1 MAVSAQD
8 LSVLFRQHTS
18 SIAMSII
25 HDIEK
30 RMADLADQMKRM
42 QVEIDA
48 AKAAAA
54 KTEMEHFL
62 ALELDTDGVENSNP
76 STSLLAPAR
85 LGHEGTG
92 LNSSRPSGG
101 AAVPAAEQAAPTA
114 MDTKTEDEHGDQI
127 AQEQRPAKKAR
138 GRGRPV
144 TRFLPIPGSVEY
156 TDGCPGCEGKTYYHP
171 VACRRRAAE
180 QASAAASS
188 SSSGH
193 VKGDGKGGSK
203 TEHSTSMEQTD
214 LQQVE
219 DACTLLSIKD
229 ESDSRMAR
237 IQGDHRRHRL
247 RHHQGQGLQEEGHR
261 AGPMESCTVSR
272 GARGSVGTQPG
283 EDGRQRDKTNGGLA
297 ERNGPTG
304 GTARPTE
311 EPSIQRRQG
320 RPRPQIYKSDV
331 DKEGPTPGCRGCQAA
346 LVGDKPRHT
355 EECKKR
361 FGDIK
366 AAGVKRLSEAEEK
379 WKAREE
385 AVIALDESREEVEVA
400 CTCACG
406 TRMKWNLMDNVQVW
420 DVDPSTIPE
429 EELIV
434 VDVHWHWDR
443 FCWECRAKEWGCS
456 VGEAQERILSKGGNS
471 DLKRRR
477 VQEFQDAVQSVL
489 DFFQMSLAFQG
500 IEMEPKEKRRCEKIA
515 RQSLLKVFPE
525 LIVVDVHW
533 HWDRFCCECRTKQK
547 RLIESFARQL
557 FLKVFRNML
566 GVIRKRSKADDADLA
581 EQQRLLGLLSQESDE
596 DVQWVIIE
604 QIDVLNCKPP
614 GEPRDDGLVSCC
626 RGRCVRSIV
635 GLLSPPV
642 PSLGGVGLAG

>member
-1 MAVSAQD
+1 
-8 LSVLFRQHTS
+8 
-18 SIAMSII
+18 
-25 HDIEK
+25 
-30 RMADLADQMKRM
+30 MADLAGQMQRM
-42 QVEIDA
+42 QVEIEA

-54 KTEMEHFL
+54 QTEMEHFL

-138 GRGRPV
+138 GRGRPL

-229 ESDSRMAR
+229 DSDSRMAR

-261 AGPMESCTVSR
+261 AGPMESCTLSR
-272 GARGSVGTQPG
+272 GAWGSVGTHPG
-283 EDGRQRDKTNGGLA
+283 EDGRHRDKTNGGLA

-331 DKEGPTPGCRGCQAA
+331 DKEGPTPGCCGCRAA
-346 LVGDKPRHT
+346 PVGDKGHGRTGAPKSAGRDSAISSRRQKSRDTARPRSS
-355 EECKKR
+355 
-361 FGDIK
+361 GS
-366 AAGVKRLSEAEEK
+366 AGWR
-379 WKAREE
+379 
-385 AVIALDESREEVEVA
+385 
-400 CTCACG
+400 
-406 TRMKWNLMDNVQVW
+406 
-420 DVDPSTIPE
+420 
-429 EELIV
+429 
-434 VDVHWHWDR
+434 
-443 FCWECRAKEWGCS
+443 
-456 VGEAQERILSKGGNS
+456 
-471 DLKRRR
+471 
-477 VQEFQDAVQSVL
+477 
-489 DFFQMSLAFQG
+489 
-500 IEMEPKEKRRCEKIA
+500 
-515 RQSLLKVFPE
+515 PE
-525 LIVVDVHW
+525 L
-533 HWDRFCCECRTKQK
+533 
-547 RLIESFARQL
+547 
-557 FLKVFRNML
+557 N
-566 GVIRKRSKADDADLA
+566 
-581 EQQRLLGLLSQESDE
+581 QRLLRHQ
-596 DVQWVIIE
+596 
-604 QIDVLNCKPP
+604 
-614 GEPRDDGLVSCC
+614 R
-626 RGRCVRSIV
+626 RRRA
-635 GLLSPPV
+635 
-642 PSLGGVGLAG
+642 SLGMHPGGRWRPR